1 MMSVS
6 SDGDQSV
13 TVESSSFK
21 ASTQS
26 RMTLVSASSSF
37 DFNLPTCPIQLAH
50 SHQYVRTLLPLNS
63 RSHLI
68 LPISTLS
75 RITFQNFTNK
85 YYRASFNI
93 TIFKKFAKFCCIL
106 DIAELIRT
114 LVDDPRL
121 LASEPFFRYTSISIY
136 QKIDLRVSFR

>member
-1 MMSVS
+1 MMSIS
-6 SDGDQSV
+6 SDGDQSK

-26 RMTLVSASSSF
+26 RMTLASASSF

-50 SHQYVRTLLPLNS
+50 SHQYVRTLLPLSS

-68 LPISTLS
+68 LPISTLC

-121 LASEPFFRYTSISIY
+121 LASKPFFRYTSISIY